1 MGEERDEAPRGR
13 GLRSFAAAALTACAL
28 AALAVVSVAGGVGG
42 VAAAGYGYEYQ
53 YGKVTIC
60 HHTGSK
66 KNPTV
71 TITVSANAVPAHLRH
86 GDTLGPCP

>member
-1 MGEERDEAPRGR
+1 MGDSRGGASAHR
-13 GLRSFAAAALTACAL
+13 GLRSFAAGLLVVL
-28 AALAVVSVAGGVGG
+28 ASGVFAVIGLGG
-42 VAAAGYGYEYQ
+42 VAGPRVAAAYYY

-60 HHTGSK
+60 HHTGSA

-71 TITVSANAVPAHLRH
+71 TITVSVNAVPAHLRH